1 MLIIN
6 TFQVSFFSCTLFLP
20 RHFFSL
26 SRPFYIPILSS
37 VIVAASP
44 TLVTHIIKKH
54 MSALS
59 RKELLKIQNS
69 SEHSTD
75 TAEPQQILSAAEN
88 ELLITTL

>member
-1 MLIIN
+1 
-6 TFQVSFFSCTLFLP
+6 
-20 RHFFSL
+20 
-26 SRPFYIPILSS
+26 
-37 VIVAASP
+37 
-44 TLVTHIIKKH
+44 